1 MRELGGRSER
11 CFTSGWKKEHLTFRL
26 KGSQAIPACLSD
38 DRMVSRSLRQR
49 PRNFDILSN
58 ARLND
63 NL

>member
-1 MRELGGRSER
+1 M
-11 CFTSGWKKEHLTFRL
+11 FTSGWKKEHLTFRL